1 MIRRIRL
8 EEGWLTFILVWALLM
23 IVTVATLNAEFIDG
37 LEYLPLIATLGVVA
51 GLALAKSRF
60 SARAAHLTALIYGLF
75 LVTYLMGT
83 MLPAGMIWQDR
94 IFDLFGRQFV
104 WLRKA
109 LAEESSR
116 DGLIFVIHT
125 SAVFWLLGYTAA
137 WYAFRDSRVWR
148 VIVPGALVL
157 LSVIYYYYGP
167 KQLALFLA
175 LYALIALLYIARS
188 HLVNQERIWRSAA
201 VRFESEIRFSF
212 LQASL
217 VAGLLA
223 LALAWSLPTAQ
234 ASTAV
239 NNALGS
245 AGVKDFWRGFQDD
258 WTRVFSSLRSY
269 GGVTNDPFGST
280 LTLGGPRT
288 AGNSLIMDI
297 YVTERLP
304 YVYWQAVTYDQYSG
318 GGWAVTDS
326 NQVLHLPDEGQIAVP
341 YSAAR
346 KDIFQTV
353 VNYIPNS
360 STIHGAPEI
369 VNSDRQIY
377 VTQSAAAGGVMV
389 RTVQSRFVMRQ
400 GERYQ
405 VHSSISLAN
414 ATSLRQASQNYPDW
428 ITGKYLQLP
437 DDITPETLALAE
449 QLTAG
454 LTNPFDKAIAIRDY
468 LRANVAYNDQI
479 EAPPDG
485 VEPVH
490 YILFERQEAYCNYY
504 ASALA
509 VMLRSQGIPAR
520 FVSGYTQGEWLQ
532 DASVYRVRSNNA
544 HAWTEVFFPGYGWIQ
559 FEPTASL
566 PAADRPEGGN
576 PGDAFGAESADEQR
590 DFQELGAND
599 EQDDFERL
607 ADLLG
612 VDSEPPAELNL
623 SDGRVSPWQIVLG
636 VSLLAVVLVVAVIAE
651 RTNRQVESDVE
662 KSYGRLGR
670 WASWLGVTIRAN
682 HTPYERATML
692 AMAVPE
698 GKDPLRNL
706 THQFVQQRFSQRQ
719 ASAED
724 FDPRLEWK
732 TLRPAMLR
740 ETILFQ
746 LRRLRPPKK
755 DRLAEKRPLW

>member
-1 MIRRIRL
+1 MTKRIRL
-8 EEGWLTFILVWALLM
+8 EEGWFTFILVWALII

-37 LEYLPLIATLGVVA
+37 LEYLPLISTLGVLT

-60 SARAAHLTALIYGLF
+60 SSRAAHLTALIYGLF
-75 LVTYLMGT
+75 LVTYLIGT
-83 MLPAGMIWQDR
+83 TLPAGMSWQDR
-94 IFDLFGRQFV
+94 IFDLFGRQFI

-109 LAEESSR
+109 LTEQSSR

-137 WYAFRDSRVWR
+137 WYTFLDSRVWR

-167 KQLALFLA
+167 KKLALFLA

-188 HLVNQERIWRSAA
+188 HLVNQERIWRSAS
-201 VRFESEIRFSF
+201 VRFENDIRFSF

-217 VAGLLA
+217 LAGLLA
-223 LALAWSLPTAQ
+223 LGLAWTLPAAQ

-245 AGVKDFWRGFQDD
+245 AGVKDTWREFQDN

-297 YVTERLP
+297 YVNERLP
-304 YVYWQAVTYDQYSG
+304 YVYWQAVAYDQYSG

-326 NQVLHLPDEGQIAVP
+326 DQVLHLPDEGQIGVP

-346 KDIFQTV
+346 ADVFQTI

-377 VTQSAAAGGVMV
+377 VTQSDAGGNGVTV

-405 VHSSISLAN
+405 VHSRISLAD
-414 ATSLRQASQNYPDW
+414 ATSLRQASQAYPDW
-428 ITGKYLQLP
+428 ITAKYLQMP
-437 DDITPETLALAE
+437 EDITPETLALAE

-454 LTNPFDKAIAIRDY
+454 LNNPFDKAIAVRDY
-468 LRANVAYNDQI
+468 LRANVTYNDQI
-479 EAPPDG
+479 DAPPDG

-504 ASALA
+504 ASAMA

-520 FVSGYTQGEWLQ
+520 FVTGYTQGEWLE
-532 DASVYRVRSNNA
+532 DSTTYRIRSNNA

-566 PAADRPEGGN
+566 PAGDRPEGGN
-576 PGDAFGAESADEQR
+576 PGDAFGAESALDQQE
-590 DFQELGAND
+590 FQELGVD
-599 EQDDFERL
+599 EEQDDFERL
-607 ADLLG
+607 SDLLG
-612 VDSEPPAELNL
+612 ADEEPPAELNL
-623 SDGRVSPWQIVLG
+623 GGGISPWQIVLG
-636 VSLLAVVLVVAVIAE
+636 VSLLALVLVIAFIAE
-651 RTNRQVESDVE
+651 RTNRQVESDIE

-670 WASWLGVTIRAN
+670 WGSWLGVSIRAN

-692 AMAVPE
+692 ATAVPS
-698 GKDPLRNL
+698 GKEPLRNL

-719 ASAED
+719 ASEES
-724 FDPRLEWK
+724 FDPRQEWK

-740 ETILFQ
+740 ETIMFQ
-746 LRRLRPPKK
+746 LRKLRPAKK
-755 DRLAEKRPLW
+755 EKPTRIDPFS